1 MTDDDAITTALLAL
15 VRAYRAR
22 HAPAADATDD
32 AASARYVLQQLQ
44 NPSGAAGLGAS
55 LDDKPGEIAI
65 APSVLI
71 ALIQSALGAKELERR
86 LADSESEAS
95 KAWAAIGTVKA
106 ITASG
111 RGTPAER
118 SAQALRAVG
127 ALAKPHNKG
136 TVNPKYREAAD
147 LYFNLR
153 SGGLGGLVRIDGEL
167 KPIKPH
173 SHADAVEIV
182 KREFNIEWQSLQ
194 RVCRRHGITLKT
206 RAAVF
211 PVQAPKRRTN

>member
-1 MTDDDAITTALLAL
+1 MTDDAIKAALLAL

-32 AASARYVLQQLQ
+32 AVIARYVLQQIQ
-44 NPSGAAGLGAS
+44 NPDGAKDLGAS
-55 LDDKPGEIAI
+55 LDDKPGVVNI

-71 ALIQSALGAKELERR
+71 VLIQSALSAKELERR
-86 LADSESEAS
+86 LADSEREANE
-95 KAWAAIGTVKA
+95 AWGAIGTVKA
-106 ITASG
+106 IMASG

-127 ALAKPHNKG
+127 ALAKPHNEG
-136 TVNPKYREAAD
+136 AVNPKYRAAAD

-153 SGGLGGLVRIDGEL
+153 SGGLGGLVCIDGEL
-167 KPIKPH
+167 KLIKPH
-173 SHADAVEIV
+173 SHADAVAIV
-182 KREFNIEWQSLQ
+182 NREFNIEWQSLQ
-194 RVCRRHGITLKT
+194 RVCRRHGIALKT
-206 RAAVF
+206 RAAAF